1 MHVLLLLASLLL
13 VVGGG
18 YGALSSL
25 RDLEGWPARRRLQ
38 LAVLAAPVF
47 SLAVGSAGLYHNA
60 GRICPLGAP
69 PWDYALGLVA
79 PIVMG
84 VIAVGALGLG
94 LVRFGLMFWTVK
106 RRTVGAAPELQR
118 LADRLAE
125 RLGVPRPRLL
135 LWASD
140 RPLAFT
146 CGLRRPTVLLSMWM
160 PKNLDAREMESVVAH
175 ELGHA
180 ARHDYVVIWL
190 AVVLRDSFFYLPTS
204 WTAYRQLQADK
215 EFACDD
221 LAVSVTEHPLA
232 LASALAKVWQQSI
245 AGSPLS
251 MAQTFAQ
258 PQLWIEQRIERLIED
273 SSPDPRTCP
282 TRVSQGNL
290 ACIGAPALAG
300 LLALQAAV
308 LIVMLLHPLSC
319 GPVSLLGKMV

>member
-106 RRTVGAAPELQR
+106 RRTVGAALSSRDWPI
-118 LADRLAE
+118 
-125 RLGVPRPRLL
+125 
-135 LWASD
+135 AS
-140 RPLAFT
+140 RSGSVCPGRGCF
-146 CGLRRPTVLLSMWM
+146 CGLPTGRSRSRAGCAGPRCCSRCGCQRTWM
-160 PKNLDAREMESVVAH
+160 PVRWS
-175 ELGHA
+175 
-180 ARHDYVVIWL
+180 RW
-190 AVVLRDSFFYLPTS
+190 SPTS
-204 WTAYRQLQADK
+204 WGTPPG
-215 EFACDD
+215 
-221 LAVSVTEHPLA
+221 TTT
-232 LASALAKVWQQSI
+232 W
-245 AGSPLS
+245 
-251 MAQTFAQ
+251 
-258 PQLWIEQRIERLIED
+258 
-273 SSPDPRTCP
+273 
-282 TRVSQGNL
+282 
-290 ACIGAPALAG
+290 
-300 LLALQAAV
+300 
-308 LIVMLLHPLSC
+308 
-319 GPVSLLGKMV
+319 